1 MYLLISVFVLTES
14 QLLSSDAFESP
25 ELNLVRLVDVLIL
38 MIPSVVLDSESDRI
52 CFVAL
57 LFL

>member
-14 QLLSSDAFESP
+14 QLLSSDALESP